1 MTGDG
6 RALSERLAAEVQR
19 HLRRLVLVLEML
31 TEVEAE
37 RDQALAEASG
47 KEAVLLRLKG
57 IGPESAA
64 VPCAEILHRTFASR
78 RGGLRRPGTEPV
90 VRRMMV
96 ELAWLWVRFQHGSE
110 LSQWFTARVGA
121 AKGRIRRIAIV
132 ALAQASGRVVAL
144 RRDRS
149 RTHRR
154 RPQGL
159 SWPEDSDWSEVDARP
174 RRTSWPR

>member
-57 IGPESAA
+57 IGTESAA

-78 RGGLRRPGTEPV
+78 RGGLRRLGTEPV
-90 VRRMMV
+90 RQQRHLPRARNWQGGQPAGPADDGRAR
-96 ELAWLWVRFQHGSE
+96 LALGA
-110 LSQWFTARVGA
+110 LPAR
-121 AKGRIRRIAIV
+121 
-132 ALAQASGRVVAL
+132 
-144 RRDRS
+144 
-149 RTHRR
+149 
-154 RPQGL
+154 
-159 SWPEDSDWSEVDARP
+159 E
-174 RRTSWPR
+174 

>member
-1 MTGDG
+1 LVTGDG
-6 RALSERLAAEVQR
+6 RALPERLAAEVQR

-31 TEVEAE
+31 AEVEAE

-57 IGPESAA
+57 IGTESAA

-78 RGGLRRPGTEPV
+78 RGGLRRLGTEPV
-90 VRRMMV
+90 RQRRHLPRARNWQGGGNPQVRRMMV

-144 RRDRS
+144 D
-149 RTHRR
+149 
-154 RPQGL
+154 PIPLGI
-159 SWPEDSDWSEVDARP
+159 PDARQ
-174 RRTSWPR
+174 

>member
-1 MTGDG
+1 LVTGDG
-6 RALSERLAAEVQR
+6 RALPERLAAEVQR

-31 TEVEAE
+31 AEVEAE

-90 VRRMMV
+90 RQQRHLPRARNWQGGQPAGPADDGRAR
-96 ELAWLWVRFQHGSE
+96 LALGA
-110 LSQWFTARVGA
+110 LPAR
-121 AKGRIRRIAIV
+121 
-132 ALAQASGRVVAL
+132 
-144 RRDRS
+144 
-149 RTHRR
+149 
-154 RPQGL
+154 
-159 SWPEDSDWSEVDARP
+159 E
-174 RRTSWPR
+174 

>member
-6 RALSERLAAEVQR
+6 RALSEEDLAAEVQR

-64 VPCAEILHRTFASR
+64 VPCAEESSTERSPAGMAAYAGLVPRTRSTAAAPASSK
-78 RGGLRRPGTEPV
+78 
-90 VRRMMV
+90 
-96 ELAWLWVRFQHGSE
+96 ELARRATRGS
-110 LSQWFTARVGA
+110 G
-121 AKGRIRRIAIV
+121 G
-132 ALAQASGRVVAL
+132 
-144 RRDRS
+144 
-149 RTHRR
+149 
-154 RPQGL
+154 
-159 SWPEDSDWSEVDARP
+159 
-174 RRTSWPR
+174 